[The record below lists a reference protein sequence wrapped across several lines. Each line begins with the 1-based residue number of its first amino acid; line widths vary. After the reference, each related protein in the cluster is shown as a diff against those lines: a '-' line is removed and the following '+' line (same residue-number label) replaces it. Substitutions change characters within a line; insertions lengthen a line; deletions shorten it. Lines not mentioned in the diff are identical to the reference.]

1 MKQISVTTQESKY
14 CESASNKCSLYQ
26 HDPPVPENVVPVHL
40 HLLSAY

>member
-1 MKQISVTTQESKY
+1 MKWISVATQESKY
-14 CESASNKCSLYQ
+14 CESPSNKCSLYQ